1 MSKQAAFLLGL
12 AVAAG
17 VWLAAPILRAEFAQ
31 IWFVGAGA
39 MQAVVVHGNDLA
51 AAAAGLAAWIL
62 ALHFPKRPR
71 RIAGIRHG
79 TLEPVPWPPRFA

>member
-1 MSKQAAFLLGL
+1 VPDLPSTFVDRDDLDDIRRDLLTGGTAAVGL
-12 AVAAG
+12 AV
-17 VWLAAPILRAEFAQ
+17 
-31 IWFVGAGA
+31 
-39 MQAVVVHGNDLA
+39 
-51 AAAAGLAAWIL
+51 WIL